1 VVFSGALG
9 GLALG
14 ALIVGLLEY
23 RDSSFRMEDEVVKA
37 LSLPVLALIPV
48 MVSDREFRSARRRR
62 WAADVAGT
70 AVLLAACAVVVLWR
84 LKTLRRR
91 AHHVPQLLS

>member
-1 VVFSGALG
+1 
-9 GLALG
+9 
-14 ALIVGLLEY
+14 
-23 RDSSFRMEDEVVKA
+23 
-37 LSLPVLALIPV
+37 

-84 LKTLRRR
+84 LKT
-91 AHHVPQLLS
+91 